1 MKGGRRGA
9 TPTEGGEMFRDAQA
23 SPFAQGFHPELGYLC
38 PAAGLRR
45 RVRRLAKRVLVAV
58 VVAGGSA
65 LGLSS
70 ALVAP
75 PAEEAAGVKLEAATV
90 VSPIAGEQAAPE
102 PAMPAASAADM
113 PRMAAPQGD
122 TALEDAQACNDLSAS
137 FLSLP
142 CRSGRRA
149 RAPQAASRRVA
160 RVPLGRMNTSAE
172 VEGDKP
178 ARGLLEAATA
188 ARAEAATADKPGK
201 KPIKAAQK
209 PMPIRDNAETP
220 VAASEPSPL
229 LRLFRLFRDLPHLPN
244 PFATLAR

>member
-1 MKGGRRGA
+1 
-9 TPTEGGEMFRDAQA
+9 MFRDAQA

-38 PAAGLRR
+38 PGAGLRR

-65 LGLSS
+65 LGLS

-137 FLSLP
+137 FLSLR
-142 CRSGRRA
+142 CRSPRKA
-149 RAPQAASRRVA
+149 RAAMAASRRVA
-160 RVPLGRMNTSAE
+160 SVSLGRVEAPTE
-172 VEGDKP
+172 VERDKP
-178 ARGLLEAATA
+178 ARGPLEATA
-188 ARAEAATADKPGK
+188 AHAEVTPADKPAK
-201 KPIKAAQK
+201 KPVKPAQK
-209 PMPIRDNAETP
+209 PTPIHDNAEAP
-220 VAASEPSPL
+220 VAAPAPAPL
-229 LRLFRLFRDLPHLPN
+229 LRLFGLFRDLTHVPEKWMPV
-244 PFATLAR
+244 FR